1 MNPLST
7 KTFTYGVSLHRE
19 AGRRA
24 IVQAESR
31 SQIRVAPPG
40 DFPDGDD
47 TRWSPEHL
55 FLASL
60 SSCTMLSFLSHAD
73 HADVDVEE
81 YTSAIEGTIMR
92 RAEDGRYA
100 FVFVRLRPRVVVG
113 RGQRDAARAIVG
125 KAERD
130 CFVSASTTAEI
141 AVDWEIAEPAV

>member
-1 MNPLST
+1 MSPLST

-60 SSCTMLSFLSHAD
+60 SSCTMLSFLAHAD

-113 RGQRDAARAIVG
+113 RGQRAAARAIVG